1 MNTPARMPTVATAIL
16 AAFSNRLVSGG
27 GSSGARG
34 GGAESATPSTLLP
47 QRQDIA
53 GGATRRPQ
61 AGQTRLKADKADTAI
76 YEKILT

>member
-1 MNTPARMPTVATAIL
+1 MNTPARMATVATAIL
-16 AAFSNRLVSGG
+16 ATFSSLLVSGG

-34 GGAESATPSTLLP
+34 GGAVSVTPSTLLP
-47 QRQDIA
+47 QRQEIA

-61 AGQTRLKADKADTAI
+61 AGQTRLRADKAETAI